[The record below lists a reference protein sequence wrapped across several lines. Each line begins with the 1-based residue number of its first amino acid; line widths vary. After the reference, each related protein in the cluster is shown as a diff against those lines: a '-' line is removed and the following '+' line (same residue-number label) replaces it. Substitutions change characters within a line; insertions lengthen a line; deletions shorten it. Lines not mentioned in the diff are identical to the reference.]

1 MRHPALYKKPLEPPV
16 PGKSALDMLPR
27 GGRRLTDA
35 DQSRRCPVLSPSPAM
50 ARVVRFLA
58 AVALLLVTT
67 IGPAC
72 AVPATTTSAAP
83 RGGEPR
89 HPAPDVDLRVV
100 ERGRAERRARRRQ
113 RRREAA
119 EAAAAAAAAASSP
132 SPATDAAE
140 VAVQATI
147 VPRSLPG
154 STGTEEYAE
163 EAGELAAAAT
173 PTLSADAVEE
183 VGDAEPADVLAA
195 AATPTLSAD
204 AVEEEGDAEAADIM
218 AAAAS
223 PTLSADA
230 VEEVG
235 DAEAA
240 NILAATATPT
250 PSANAIAEE
259 DAEAA
264 DDLAVAATPTPP
276 ADVIEAVQSTEA
288 ADASATPPTP
298 NPSAD
303 AAETAVPAPT
313 ATPPPVDD
321 RNKPTDPVHGVPMGD
336 AACQDALEAL
346 NTFADALSKATCADV
361 SAQAERIDTTD
372 AAVALLLHATST
384 PGCPVATTDK
394 EVIWAAL
401 AVADPSKLCVA
412 AGADAGWKT
421 GFPTEESQA
430 SQSLQEPAA
439 SDLYRG
445 VTLSVYNDPVEP
457 TPICCPT
464 FRPGNGVCCTT
475 RCHVMA
481 EFFSTW
487 FNLSMCCGLA
497 SNVVPSYQ
505 RCPSSHVYEAV
516 L

>member
-1 MRHPALYKKPLEPPV
+1 
-16 PGKSALDMLPR
+16 
-27 GGRRLTDA
+27 
-35 DQSRRCPVLSPSPAM
+35 
-50 ARVVRFLA
+50 
-58 AVALLLVTT
+58 
-67 IGPAC
+67 
-72 AVPATTTSAAP
+72 
-83 RGGEPR
+83 
-89 HPAPDVDLRVV
+89 
-100 ERGRAERRARRRQ
+100 
-113 RRREAA
+113 
-119 EAAAAAAAAASSP
+119 
-132 SPATDAAE
+132 
-140 VAVQATI
+140 VQATI

-195 AATPTLSAD
+195 AATPTLSAE
-204 AVEEEGDAEAADIM
+204 AVEEEGDAEAAD
-218 AAAAS
+218 
-223 PTLSADA
+223 
-230 VEEVG
+230 
-235 DAEAA
+235 
-240 NILAATATPT
+240 ILAATATPT
-250 PSANAIAEE
+250 PSANAIAEVE

-276 ADVIEAVQSTEA
+276 ADVIEAVESTEA

-313 ATPPPVDD
+313 ATPPPADD

-430 SQSLQEPAA
+430 SQSQQAPAA